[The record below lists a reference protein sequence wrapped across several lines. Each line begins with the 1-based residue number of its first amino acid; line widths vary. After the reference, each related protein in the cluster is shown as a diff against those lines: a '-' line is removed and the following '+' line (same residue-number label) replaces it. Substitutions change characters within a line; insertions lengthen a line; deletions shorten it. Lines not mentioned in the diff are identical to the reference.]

1 MTKIESLKFSAE
13 ALLGSENQMISGDE
27 YLELLS
33 ISKTFAEKEYYTQLY
48 NFFLAKRQKEV
59 IANEH
64 Y

>member
-1 MTKIESLKFSAE
+1 MTKIELLKSSAE
-13 ALLGSENQMISGDE
+13 TLLGSENQVLSGDE

-33 ISKTFAEKEYYTQLY
+33 SAKTFAEKEFYTQIY
-48 NFFLAKRQKEV
+48 NYLLAKRQKEV

>member
-1 MTKIESLKFSAE
+1 MTKIETLKFSAE
-13 ALLGSENQMISGDE
+13 ALFGSESRMINGDE

-33 ISKTFAEKEYYTQLY
+33 SAKNFEEKEFYTQVY
-48 NFFLAKRQKEV
+48 NFLLAKRQKEV

>member
-1 MTKIESLKFSAE
+1 MTKIELLKFSAE
-13 ALLGSENQMISGDE
+13 ILLGSENQVLSGDE

-33 ISKTFAEKEYYTQLY
+33 GAKTFAEKEFYTQIY
-48 NFFLAKRQKEV
+48 NYLLAKRQKEV